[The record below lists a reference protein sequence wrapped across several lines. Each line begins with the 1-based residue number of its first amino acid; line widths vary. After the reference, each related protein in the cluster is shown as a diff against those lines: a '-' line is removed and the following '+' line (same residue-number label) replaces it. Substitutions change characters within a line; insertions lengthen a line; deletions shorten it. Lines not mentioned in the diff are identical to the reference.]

1 MSTEAP
7 ARPWVRWVVGA
18 AWAVVVSGTGGA
30 LTHIGPWYRNL
41 VKPGFQPPDWL
52 FGPAWTLIFAL
63 CVVAGVGAWRAAPDA
78 RLRTQL
84 LVLFALNGA
93 LNVLWSLLFFHLQ
106 RPDWALVQIGFLWLS
121 ILLLIVMP
129 GRYYPRIRLLLL
141 PYLAWVSF
149 ASALNA
155 AVVALNGPF

>member
-1 MSTEAP
+1 MSAP
-7 ARPWVRWVVGA
+7 RLHWIVGA
-18 AWAVVVSGTGGA
+18 ACAVVVSGLGGA
-30 LTHIGPWYRNL
+30 LTHIGPWYRSL
-41 VKPGFQPPDWL
+41 VKPAFQPPDWL

-63 CVVAGVGAWRAAPDA
+63 CVVAGVGAWRAAPHA
-78 RLRTQL
+78 RQRTQL

-106 RPDWALVQIGFLWLS
+106 RPDWALAEIGFLWLS
-121 ILLLIVMP
+121 ILWLMAAP

-149 ASALNA
+149 ASVLNA
-155 AVVALNGPF
+155 AVMRLNGPFG